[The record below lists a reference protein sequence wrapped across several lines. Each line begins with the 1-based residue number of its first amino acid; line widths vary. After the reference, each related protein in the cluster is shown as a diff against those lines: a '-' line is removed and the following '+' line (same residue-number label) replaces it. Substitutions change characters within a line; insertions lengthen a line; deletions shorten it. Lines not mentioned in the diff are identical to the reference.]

1 MTRYRICRITDAFPP
16 PWSGLGPG
24 PYELSLAQVEMGN
37 ELKIITKYQPGCE
50 EVDRIGRLTVHRI
63 KARSFLFEL
72 LAIFLFIK
80 LHHKKKFD
88 LIHTHGVSFFLFH
101 LFLRKFIKVPIFMS
115 VHSVRGQQYKLLK
128 RLGLMSIGFREKV
141 DLWKERLCINR
152 CDYFLPVSQGLEDE
166 LIGCYEIDKNKTFVI
181 KNGVSRLFLEA
192 NRYDQKIEMREDNSM
207 PMTEKILLFVGVLN
221 GRKDVG
227 EIIKAIPEII
237 RRKVDVRLFIVG
249 MGELKKKYIGM
260 SHELN
265 VNEHV
270 FFVDNVS
277 HEELVGYYA
286 MSDVFILPSCY
297 EGLPK
302 AALEAMA
309 MGLPVICSDIPG
321 HKELITN
328 GENGYLFHPD
338 DTNSLSEKIIEL
350 LTNTELAHRMGR
362 KNRVIV
368 EDKYTWQKVA
378 ERCQMAYEKALNNW
392 SS

>member
-1 MTRYRICRITDAFPP
+1 MTIYRICRITDAFPP
-16 PWSGLGPG
+16 PWNGLGPG
-24 PYELSLAQVEMGN
+24 PYELSLAQVELGD
-37 ELKIITKYQPGCE
+37 ELHIITKYQHGCE
-50 EVDRIGRLTVHRI
+50 EVDRISRLTVHRI

-72 LAIFLFIK
+72 LAIIQFLR
-80 LHHKKKFD
+80 LHKNKRFD

-115 VHSVRGQQYKLLK
+115 VHSVRGRQYKLLK
-128 RLGLMSIGFREKV
+128 RFGLMSIGLREKV
-141 DLWKERLCINR
+141 DLLKERLCINR

-166 LIGCYEIDKNKTFVI
+166 LIGCYEIDKNKTVVI

-192 NRYDQKIEMREDNSM
+192 NRYDQKVAMRKENSM
-207 PMTEKILLFVGVLN
+207 SMTEKILLFVGVLN

-237 RRKVDVRLFIVG
+237 GKKVDVRLFIIG

-260 SHELN
+260 SHKLN

-286 MSDVFILPSCY
+286 MSDVFILPSYY

-302 AALEAMA
+302 VAIEAMA

-321 HKELITN
+321 HKELIAN
-328 GENGYLFHPD
+328 GENGYLFRPD
-338 DTNSLSEKIIEL
+338 DTKSLSEKITEL
-350 LTNTELAHRMGR
+350 LTNTELAHRMGQ
-362 KNRVIV
+362 KNRAIV
-368 EDKYTWQKVA
+368 EEKYTWQKVA
-378 ERCQMAYEKALNNW
+378 ERCQTAYEKALNNRN
-392 SS
+392 S